1 MAGILTKGVELQVYG
16 TSSYNAIAGLQ
27 EFPGLGG
34 TKDKVDVTTLADNN
48 YQYIPGIEDYGDMR
62 FKFLYTKEVYDQL
75 TGYENNVKQFCVAF
89 PGANEVKFYFSGIV
103 DVTIDGAGVNN
114 AITMTVNIFL
124 QSDVTNTEPTH

>member
-16 TSSYNAIAGLQ
+16 TSSYTAIAGVQ
-27 EFPGLGG
+27 EFPDLGG
-34 TKDKVDVTTLADNN
+34 TKDKVDVTTLADAN
-48 YQYIPGIEDYGDMR
+48 YQYIPGIEDYGDMS
-62 FKFLYTKEVYDQL
+62 FKFLYTKDVYEDL
-75 TGYENNVKQFCVAF
+75 ADYGDDVKQFCVAF
-89 PGANEVKFYFSGIV
+89 PDGNKFYFDGIV